1 MPRNNLAGFLPFCL
15 FLSFCG
21 GIILGRCFPLFWIFF
36 VVAIFSLSLVVFF
49 YKQQK
54 FFLSDISILSL
65 FIFLGALWVIPS
77 SKYKL
82 DDFLHKEHQFSLKVV
97 SLPQINATRNI
108 FYAKIKKVGN
118 ISFNQKIKIMDY
130 TRNMEY
136 LGFYRTQGKLSR
148 REYKGRNF
156 YTLWVKKDTHL
167 KQLPAGFSC
176 KLAKLT
182 TNYLLGVFKNNL
194 SEQSYRFL
202 ASVFLGRR
210 ELLGEEKEILTR
222 VGGAHLLAISGLHI
236 GLTSLILFFI
246 LRFFNIRFKARLII
260 SLIFLCFYTFLTG
273 GSPSTLR
280 AAIMYSIFCFSFFL
294 QRKTNLLNS
303 LALAGFIALM
313 VDSSILFN
321 IGFQLSFTAVFA
333 IILGFKIFSIKPAHN
348 SALNYFKYI
357 IFCSFFVTLFIMPLV
372 SYYFGKIYILSSL
385 YNLALIPFFTAIL
398 AVNFLLIIFSPLG
411 FIAQS
416 LGAVV
421 SLLVSFFINIVRI
434 LGSIKFSFIAY
445 TFSCR
450 GIYIYYFF
458 LAGILLFFGRK
469 NKSKKEDMG
478 HDLNNAQICEI
489 FNMKFSAQ

>member
-1 MPRNNLAGFLPFCL
+1 MPRNNLAGFLPFYL

-21 GIILGRCFPLFWIFF
+21 GVVFGRYFPLFWIFF
-36 VVAIFSLSLVVFF
+36 VVALFSLSLVVFF

-65 FIFLGALWVIPS
+65 FIFLGALWVVPS
-77 SKYKL
+77 SEYKL
-82 DDFLHKEHQFSLKVV
+82 DDFLHKESQFSLGVV
-97 SLPQINATRNI
+97 SLPQKYTARNT
-108 FYAKIKKVGN
+108 FYAKVKKAGN
-118 ISFNQKIKIMDY
+118 IPFNQKIKVMDY

-136 LGFYRTQGKLSR
+136 LGLYQVQGKLSR
-148 REYKGRNF
+148 REYKGSNF
-156 YTLWVKKDTHL
+156 YTLWVKKNAHL
-167 KQLPAGFSC
+167 KQLPAPLSC
-176 KLAKLT
+176 KLAKVT
-182 TNYLLGVFKNNL
+182 TSYLLGVFKNNL
-194 SEQSYRFL
+194 GEQSYRFL

-294 QRKTNLLNS
+294 QRKTNLFNS

-313 VDSSILFN
+313 IDSSILFN
-321 IGFQLSFTAVFA
+321 VGFQLSFTSVFA

-357 IFCSFFVTLFIMPLV
+357 IFCSFFVTLFILPLV
-372 SYYFGKIYILSSL
+372 SYYFGKIYILSIL
-385 YNLALIPFFTAIL
+385 YNLVLIPFFTAIL

-416 LGAVV
+416 LGVLV
-421 SLLVSFFINIVRI
+421 SLLVSFFIDTARI
-434 LGSIKFSFIAY
+434 LGSISFSSLAY
-445 TFSCR
+445 TFSR
-450 GIYIYYFF
+450 WEIFIYYLF
-458 LAGILLFFGRK
+458 LGTVLLSLAKRK
-469 NKSKKEDMG
+469 GQASKLE
-478 HDLNNAQICEI
+478 LT
-489 FNMKFSAQ
+489 